1 MPEPTTEDVLDSA
14 AEASSLA
21 NLTALLRQVG
31 EHFYNRQWVMGTS
44 GNFSA
49 VVSEDPLRLVIT
61 ASGADKGSLAPEH
74 FMEVDESGRIIN
86 GQGSPSAETEVHLTV
101 IRARRARA
109 VLHTHSVWST
119 IISESYAK
127 EGGIYIENYEM
138 LKGLSG
144 VRTHE
149 HREWLPI
156 IENSQ
161 RWSDVT
167 PQIAEMLCSRPD
179 IHGFLILRHGLYTWG
194 ESIIE
199 AKRHVEI
206 LEFLLEVMGRSYC
219 SGRDSQPNI
228 VS

>member
-1 MPEPTTEDVLDSA
+1 MSESTIEGGLEST
-14 AEASSLA
+14 AEAPRLL
-21 NLTALLRQVG
+21 NLTALLKEVG
-31 EHFYNRQWVMGTS
+31 QHFYNRQWVMGTS

-61 ASGADKGSLAPEH
+61 LSGADKGALAPEH
-74 FMEVDESGRIIN
+74 FIHVDERGRVVN
-86 GQGSPSAETEVHLTV
+86 GRGDPSAETEVHLTV
-101 IRARRARA
+101 VRARRARA

-119 IISESYAK
+119 IISDAYAK
-127 EGGIYIENYEM
+127 EDGVYLENYEM

-161 RWSDVT
+161 HWSDVT
-167 PQIAEMLCSRPD
+167 PQIEEMLHRRPD

-194 ESIIE
+194 ESIAE

-206 LEFLLEVMGRSYC
+206 LEFLLEVLGRTYC
-219 SGRDSQPNI
+219 SGRDSRPNI
-228 VS
+228 T

>member
-1 MPEPTTEDVLDSA
+1 MSELTTEDGLDSA
-14 AEASSLA
+14 AGVSSLL
-21 NLTALLRQVG
+21 NPTMLLKEVG
-31 EHFYNRQWVMGTS
+31 QQFYNRQWVMGTS

-49 VVSEDPLRLVIT
+49 VVTQDPLRLVIT
-61 ASGADKGSLAPEH
+61 ASGADKGALADEH
-74 FMEVDESGRIIN
+74 FMLVDERGRVIN
-86 GQGSPSAETEVHLTV
+86 GAGRPSAETEVHLTV
-101 IRARRARA
+101 VRARRAQA

-119 IISESYAK
+119 IISEAYAK
-127 EGGIYIENYEM
+127 DGGICIENYEM

-144 VRTHE
+144 VQTHG

-167 PQIAEMLCSRPD
+167 PQIEEMLRGRPD
-179 IHGFLILRHGLYTWG
+179 FHGFLILRHGLYTWG
-194 ESIIE
+194 ESIAE

-206 LEFLLEVMGRSYC
+206 LEFLLEVIGRTYC

-228 VS
+228 A